1 MADLYIQDIT
11 VPKDA
16 SLWLVIKSDGTVHK
30 IKNGDKYGPA
40 QQPGKATV
48 LHRQNRDL
56 IERPNLSLTPDYKD
70 VRNGLKR
77 AIKETK
83 RDGRVIV
90 ELPIELLEQTVV
102 ALDELRSVLRYVKN
116 ARVVVPAE
124 ETDTHSPSTTWD
136 NV

>member
-1 MADLYIQDIT
+1 MADLYIQGIT
-11 VPKDA
+11 MPKDA
-16 SLWLVIKSDGTVHK
+16 SLWLVIQQDGTVHK

-40 QQPGKATV
+40 QQLGRVVV
-48 LHRQNRDL
+48 LRKPNHDL
-56 IERPNLSLTPDYKD
+56 VERPNLSLTPDYKD

-90 ELPIELLEQTVV
+90 GLPVELLEQTVV
-102 ALDELRSVLRYVKN
+102 ALDELRSVLRCFKN

-124 ETDTHSPSTTWD
+124 LTTTVE
-136 NV
+136 NNT